1 MNTIKKESE
10 IYTIHNQNGCGSIT
24 FNYKDLTFKDVDF
37 QFTKQNMMSEV
48 LVSYT
53 KQDVCNLIDILS
65 EIKNRIEE
73 IEKL

>member
-1 MNTIKKESE
+1 MHAIEKESE
-10 IYTIHNQNGCGSIT
+10 TYRLKNKGSIT
-24 FNYKDLTFKDVDF
+24 FNYKESKYLKDVDF

-53 KQDVCNLIDILS
+53 KQDVYKLLEILN